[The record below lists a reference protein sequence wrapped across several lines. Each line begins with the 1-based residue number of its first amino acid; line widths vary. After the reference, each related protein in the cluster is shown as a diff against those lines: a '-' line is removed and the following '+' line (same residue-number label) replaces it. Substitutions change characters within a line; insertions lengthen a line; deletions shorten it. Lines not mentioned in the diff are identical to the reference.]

1 MEFIT
6 NFINRLDLWLVI
18 VFFIIG
24 LVLIIEGGDFFV
36 DASSW
41 IAEITGIPKLIIG
54 ATVVSFSTTLPEL
67 LVSLFATIGG
77 DYAIATGNA
86 IGSVTSNLGLIM
98 GISIIWLPSIISKKE
113 VTFKGVYMLLPLIIT
128 FVFAF
133 NGLNDGKLGVLSAI
147 LLFAIF
153 AINMFDNVRSAKKQ
167 MKLECLI
174 GDNKDNK
181 ECRPKPTK
189 KEVIINGSKFLIGA
203 GAIVFGA
210 QFLVS
215 TASKLATLAGVSEA
229 VIGLTIVAIGTSLP
243 ELVTTITA
251 LIKKES
257 SLSIGNILGA
267 NIIDLT
273 LIISICSFV
282 SGQNLTLLA
291 QNILLDIPICFI
303 LGAIAVVPAMFS
315 GRFKRWQGVL
325 ILLIYIAYLTLL
337 VIGVDKI
344 GLATI

>member
-6 NFINRLDLWLVI
+6 NFINSLDLWLVV
-18 VFFIIG
+18 VFFLIG
-24 LVLIIEGGDFFV
+24 LVLIIKGGDIFV

-67 LVSLFATIGG
+67 LVSLFATISG
-77 DYAIATGNA
+77 DYGIATGNA
-86 IGSVTSNLGLIM
+86 IGSVTANLGLIM
-98 GISIIWLPSIISKKE
+98 GISLVWLPSVISKKE
-113 VTFKGVYMLLPLIIT
+113 VTFKGLYMILPLILM

-133 NGLNDGKLGVLSAI
+133 NGLSDGKIGVLCAI
-147 LLFAIF
+147 MLFIIF
-153 AINMFDNVRSAKKQ
+153 AVNMYDNVRSARRQ
-167 MKLECLI
+167 MKLEALI
-174 GDNKDNK
+174 CENQGKK
-181 ECRPKPTK
+181 ECKRKPTK
-189 KEVIINGSKFLIGA
+189 KEIIINVSKFVIGA

-215 TASKLATLAGVSEA
+215 TSTKLATVAGISEA

-251 LIKKES
+251 LIKRES
-257 SLSIGNILGA
+257 SLSVGNILGA

-273 LIISICSFV
+273 LILSTCTFV
-282 SGQNLTLLA
+282 GGQNLTLLA
-291 QNILLDIPICFI
+291 QNIVLDIPICFV
-303 LGAIAVVPAMFS
+303 LGIIAVVPAMIN

-325 ILLIYIAYLTLL
+325 MLSIYFTYLILL
-337 VIGVDKI
+337 VVGVDKI
-344 GLATI
+344 GLILG